1 MEIKFALELI
11 IDVLLSFLRM
21 GQHAPNKTSSSEDI
35 MLNVPLV
42 RQQLR
47 GAETIDAI
55 RIHKQGE
62 STTLIIMMRQL
73 VLYSTDY
80 GSRQGCF
87 FHVGGGKNKD
97 KRPCLKM
104 IGYLAQTC
112 ISTSVVV
119 HLQYGFYI

>member
-1 MEIKFALELI
+1 MEIKCALELI
-11 IDVLLSFLRM
+11 IDVLLLFLRM

-62 STTLIIMMRQL
+62 STILIIIIIFL
-73 VLYSTDY
+73 EINSTN
-80 GSRQGCF
+80 
-87 FHVGGGKNKD
+87 V
-97 KRPCLKM
+97 
-104 IGYLAQTC
+104 
-112 ISTSVVV
+112 
-119 HLQYGFYI
+119 